1 MKKLT
6 TILALLLASMFLLT
20 GCISTS
26 IKYDGEYW
34 NSTPAT
40 FQSIEETIVYD
51 VTTTTKTLSSDTE
64 VKNQYLRLIIDEG
77 TYTVTLKGA
86 LAKVN
91 YYELTTELRIKGK
104 YEYGPENSEDVV
116 SIPVDDYLKTTTKFE
131 SRANNFKPI
140 YSSRTTYNEE
150 TQTKHF
156 NTSMFSY
163 MEGFIE
169 SHLSYDY
176 SIEYDGKNAKSIMT
190 QSQLRIDEETNEI
203 TGEDKIED
211 TFNYNNYDGGAYID
225 NNLITFL
232 PRAFNLEDSFYQ
244 EFTTIDVPTHSVKKM
259 LYTVSESS
267 NAVSQFTFDNLT
279 YDYKIKD
286 VPQTVESGFT
296 AYLLYA
302 AIDNTFSGTP
312 IELYYATDASF
323 HRHRL
328 IKSYTALNDSMGY
341 LEYTIKSVSLK

>member
-6 TILALLLASMFLLT
+6 AIFALFLASMLLLT
-20 GCISTS
+20 GCVSTT
-26 IKYDGEYW
+26 ILYDGEYW

-77 TYTVTLKGA
+77 TYTVTLKGV

-91 YYELTTELRIKGK
+91 YYELTTELKIKGK
-104 YEYGPENSEDVV
+104 YEYGPENSDNTV
-116 SIPVDDYLKTTTKFE
+116 SIPVDDYLKTYTKFE
-131 SRANNFKPI
+131 SLANGFKPI
-140 YSSRTTYNEE
+140 YSSRTTYNDE
-150 TQTKHF
+150 TQTKHY
-156 NTSMFSY
+156 NTSMYSY
-163 MEGFIE
+163 MSGFVE

-176 SIEYDGKNAKSIMT
+176 SIEYDGKNATSNILKT
-190 QSQLRIDEETNEI
+190 YLTADEET
-203 TGEDKIED
+203 GEMGEEKIED

-225 NNLITFL
+225 NNLITLL

-259 LYTVSESS
+259 LYSVSENSS
-267 NAVSQFTFDNLT
+267 TVSQFTFDNLT
-279 YDYKIKD
+279 YDYKIND
-286 VPQTVESGFT
+286 TPQVVESGFT
-296 AYLLYA
+296 GYLLYA
-302 AIDNTFSGTP
+302 AIDDTFSGTP